1 MSEIWIGFA
10 EMNDLNSWMELVKLV
25 SWNFPG
31 LETKELIQGYKG
43 NTLVKN
49 IKRKSAICAKDG
61 ERVVGVLLFSIK
73 YNMLGCMAVHPDY
86 RRSGIASELIQLML
100 NNLDKERDAVVTTFR
115 EGDEKGIAPRT
126 LYKKLGFV
134 EDELCEEFGYPQ
146 QKFIFHRY

>member
-31 LETKELIQGYKG
+31 LETEELIQGYKE

-61 ERVVGVLLFSIK
+61 ERVVGILVFSIK
-73 YNMLGCMAVHPDY
+73 CNMLCCMAVHPDY
-86 RRSGIASELIQLML
+86 RRRGIASKLIKLML
-100 NNLDKERDAVVTTFR
+100 NNLDKERDVVVITFR

-146 QKFIFHRY
+146 QKFILHR

>member
-1 MSEIWIGFA
+1 
-10 EMNDLNSWMELVKLV
+10 
-25 SWNFPG
+25 
-31 LETKELIQGYKG
+31 
-43 NTLVKN
+43 
-49 IKRKSAICAKDG
+49 
-61 ERVVGVLLFSIK
+61 
-73 YNMLGCMAVHPDY
+73 MLGCMAVHPDY